1 MWARAKDK
9 SNSNICSDIAQSR
22 QIQSRNEEKKSID
35 NTLFQRISMYPFQ
48 KNPMRHAISSARFSV
63 ICIDHVDLSVN
74 DTLENTVRDAQMVTM
89 RVIQEK
95 YYVYRGVL
103 SQRNVSFLTKEEK
116 RRKRKETGK
125 AERKTGR

>member
-1 MWARAKDK
+1 
-9 SNSNICSDIAQSR
+9 
-22 QIQSRNEEKKSID
+22 
-35 NTLFQRISMYPFQ
+35 
-48 KNPMRHAISSARFSV
+48 MRHAISSARFSV

-103 SQRNVSFLTKEEK
+103 SQRNVSFLTKEKEK
-116 RRKRKETGK
+116 EKEKKREKRKEK
-125 AERKTGR
+125 

>member
-1 MWARAKDK
+1 
-9 SNSNICSDIAQSR
+9 
-22 QIQSRNEEKKSID
+22 
-35 NTLFQRISMYPFQ
+35 
-48 KNPMRHAISSARFSV
+48 MRHAISSARFSV

-103 SQRNVSFLTKEEK
+103 SQRNVSFLTKEIEK
-116 RRKRKETGK
+116 EKEKKREKRKEK
-125 AERKTGR
+125 